1 MEIKIEHSSNAKV
14 IHKIM
19 SKAYA
24 EYINDPAPSSALSE
38 TVSSINNALL
48 DGQKALIGSI
58 AGQPIACVRYLI
70 NGFYYICWGLKTIHV
85 VTFRNNECFPPT
97 SAALFLSTLGGKKG
111 LLHTCFS
118 AGVLVISFNVD
129 LCEKRQKKA
138 QFHQFLYT

>member
-1 MEIKIEHSSNAKV
+1 MNEIEN
-14 IHKIM
+14 
-19 SKAYA
+19 
-24 EYINDPAPSSALSE
+24 
-38 TVSSINNALL
+38 
-48 DGQKALIGSI
+48 
-58 AGQPIACVRYLI
+58 PISFTPTFDTEPEW
-70 NGFYYICWGLKTIHV
+70 FYYICWGLKTIHV